1 MKILL
6 YRGKSFVSKAI
17 QLQTRSPYSHVA
29 IQLDE
34 HEIYEAWHVGGVRR
48 LRYATEGHDS
58 GTVIDICRINNVSDG
73 SVDKVRAFLQSQ
85 IGKKYDFKSV
95 LRFITR
101 RKVRADNRWFCSE
114 LVLAAL
120 EAGGIKLLNIN
131 YSEASPRDVSISPN
145 LTYENTSGT

>member
-17 QLQTRSPYSHVA
+17 QLQTRSAYSHVA
-29 IQLDE
+29 IQLGDY
-34 HEIYEAWHVGGVRR
+34 EIYEAWHVGGVRK
-48 LRYATEGHDS
+48 LRYATEGHSD
-58 GTVIDICRINNVSDG
+58 GTPIDIYRIDYIPDG
-73 SVDKVRAFLQSQ
+73 AVDKIRKFLQQ
-85 IGKKYDFKSV
+85 QVGKKYDFKSV

-101 RKVRADNRWFCSE
+101 RKVRADDRWFCSE

-131 YSEASPRDVSISPN
+131 YSEASPRDVSISPH
-145 LTYENTSGT
+145 LIYEGV